1 MTTEEDRKKAEEEE
15 KKRLLKERELLKDY
29 KRTFNTEYGKRVF
42 MDLIERCHI
51 FHSTFTG
58 NSRGMFLEGERH
70 VGLYLIDRFYPSHEE
85 ALKELDSIK

>member
-1 MTTEEDRKKAEEEE
+1 MTIEQEQAEKDE
-15 KKRLLKERELLKDY
+15 KKRLLKERELLQAY
-29 KRTFNTEYGKRVF
+29 KKTFNTEHGRRVF
-42 MDLIERCHI
+42 LDLIERCHI

-85 ALKELDSIK
+85 ALIDLDLT